1 MNMNESEL
9 KNLWQLHDKKI
20 EKILAINKQ
29 QLYALQTEKAESKI
43 RSFTK
48 GHAAA
53 VVLGIVWIGFLSFLV
68 YHSLDKFYFSLS
80 LSLLILFNVF
90 AVIAYIRHIAILTS
104 VSIEES
110 ITETQRKIA
119 LVRTSDNLVGRILLL
134 QTPLYCT
141 WWYTEDLVQNGSE
154 FFWTVNAM
162 VVGLFS
168 AAAIFLFIKL
178 SYSNPSAKWLRWTD
192 KYFGSEKLAKASEF
206 LTEIEEYKK
215 EN

>member
-1 MNMNESEL
+1 MNESEL
-9 KNLWQLHDKKI
+9 KNIWQSYDKKI
-20 EKILAINKQ
+20 EKILEINKQ

-43 RSFTK
+43 RSFIK
-48 GHAAA
+48 GHT
-53 VVLGIVWIGFLSFLV
+53 VVILLGIVWIGFLSFLV
-68 YHSLDKFYFSLS
+68 YHTLDKPYFSIS
-80 LSLLILFNVF
+80 VSLLIVFNIF

-141 WWYTEDLVQNGSE
+141 WWYTEELVQNGGV
-154 FFWTVNAM
+154 FFWTVNAII
-162 VVGLFS
+162 VALLT
-168 AAAIFLFIKL
+168 AAAIFLFVKL
-178 SYSNPSAKWLRWTD
+178 SPNNPSAKWLRWTN

-206 LTEIEEYKK
+206 LKEIEEFKK

>member
-1 MNMNESEL
+1 MNESEL
-9 KNLWQLHDKKI
+9 KSLWQLQDKKI
-20 EKILAINKQ
+20 EKILEINKQ
-29 QLYALQTEKAESKI
+29 QLYALQTEKAESNI
-43 RSFTK
+43 RSFMK
-48 GHAAA
+48 GHAAT
-53 VVLGIVWIGFLSFLV
+53 VVLGMVWIGFLSFLV

-80 LSLLILFNVF
+80 LGLLILFNVF
-90 AVIAYIRHIAILTS
+90 AVIAYIRHIVILTS

-119 LVRTSDNLVGRILLL
+119 LVRTSDHLVGRILLL
-134 QTPLYCT
+134 QAPLYCT
-141 WWYTEDLVQNGSE
+141 WWYTEDLVQNGGV

-168 AAAIFLFIKL
+168 AAVIFLFIKL
-178 SYSNPSAKWLRWTD
+178 SPTNPSAKWLRCMD
-192 KYFGSEKLAKASEF
+192 KFLGSEKLAKASEL